1 MLSKNKTHLNSKKKK
16 KRVWTVLWD
25 SMDTWPQS
33 GTPVCDGEWGVTEE
47 SRILSEGDERAGHS
61 SYENTQSE
69 IMYQEQESIN

>member
-1 MLSKNKTHLNSKKKK
+1 
-16 KRVWTVLWD
+16 
-25 SMDTWPQS
+25 MDTWPQS